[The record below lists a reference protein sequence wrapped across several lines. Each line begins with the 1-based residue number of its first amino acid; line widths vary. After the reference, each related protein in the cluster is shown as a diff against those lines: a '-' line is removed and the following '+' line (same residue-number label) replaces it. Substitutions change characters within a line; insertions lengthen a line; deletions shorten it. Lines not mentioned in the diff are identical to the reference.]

1 MKVTRSQLQI
11 AVLVLGGILILFGV
25 VKLLF
30 GVNLGSFVEQNL
42 PTTVMIAAVGIFGW
56 NRYLLAQEKKKR
68 DEEEAELKAAGSA
81 EGSSTANPIEAPTEI
96 DPKL

>member
-11 AVLVLGGILILFGV
+11 AILVLGGILILFGV

-68 DEEEAELKAAGSA
+68 DEEEAELKAAESL
-81 EGSSTANPIEAPTEI
+81 EAPKEI
-96 DPKL
+96 DPKP